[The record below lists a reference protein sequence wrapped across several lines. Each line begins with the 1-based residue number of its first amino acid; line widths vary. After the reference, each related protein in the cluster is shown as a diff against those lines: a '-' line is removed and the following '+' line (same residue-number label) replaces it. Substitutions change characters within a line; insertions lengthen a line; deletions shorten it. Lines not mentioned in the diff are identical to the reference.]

1 MGNLPF
7 PYRINSP
14 SPPAPSNHA
23 STPLRTHLTTPP
35 SPVNAKKHEPFT
47 ARAFPYTPLP
57 TQNVCIIPTY
67 APVCDSPVIGLV
79 PDVASR
85 GDAISEKFEFP
96 PFRT

>member
-1 MGNLPF
+1 MVCS
-7 PYRINSP
+7 RRRQR
-14 SPPAPSNHA
+14 
-23 STPLRTHLTTPP
+23 PLSETKREACVTTP
-35 SPVNAKKHEPFT
+35 ST
-47 ARAFPYTPLP
+47 ANEKAARTSTVRAIHPA